1 MAITN
6 MTNFDAAL
14 KQIYSG
20 DNLANTTLKRRPALA
35 MLPKRNDFGGRNMP
49 IVNIYGNP
57 QGRSASFSNALSN
70 VSGVS
75 VDDFLLTRVSNYSI
89 ASVGGEVAEASR
101 GDAMAFL
108 QAMKASIDGAMNS
121 LSNSVEAQ
129 LFRSGT
135 GSIGTVG
142 AYVGGASTFTLGEE
156 EDVAN
161 FEVNMVLVASAT
173 DGSALRSGSVTVTG
187 VNRSTGV
194 ITGAVA
200 WDGGSGITSFAPGD
214 VVYPQ
219 GDAANGGTNVCLSGF
234 SAWLPTSTPAGTF
247 FGVTRSTD
255 SRLYGQYYDGSAGTV
270 AQALI
275 TAQSLSNRVGG
286 APDVAFCNHVQYRAL
301 LIDLYG
307 NQNFNQVNATT
318 HKGVVADISFRSVQI
333 QGDSGPIDV
342 IAAARCP
349 AESAFV
355 LEMDTWSLATLG
367 DPVKILNLDGQR
379 ILRSSSADSYE
390 CRIGFRG
397 NLGCKAPIYN
407 VNVAMPAV

>member
-1 MAITN
+1 
-6 MTNFDAAL
+6 L
-14 KQIYSG
+14 
-20 DNLANTTLKRRPALA
+20 
-35 MLPKRNDFGGRNMP
+35 

-57 QGRSASFSNALSN
+57 QGRSADFGNALAN

-135 GSIGTVG
+135 GSLSTIDIDP
-142 AYVGGASTFTLGEE
+142 ASLGGQVFATAEQ
-156 EDVAN
+156 EDIAN
-161 FEVNMVLVASAT
+161 FEVNQVLVFSAADGGAIRSGTRTVTAVDRSNGYVTVGGSPLSDLTT
-173 DGSALRSGSVTVTG
+173 DG
-187 VNRSTGV
+187 
-194 ITGAVA
+194 
-200 WDGGSGITSFAPGD
+200 DY
-214 VVYPQ
+214 VYVQ
-219 GDAANGGTNVCLSGF
+219 GDAANGGANVCISGF
-234 SAWLPTSTPAGTF
+234 SAWLPTSTPSGTF